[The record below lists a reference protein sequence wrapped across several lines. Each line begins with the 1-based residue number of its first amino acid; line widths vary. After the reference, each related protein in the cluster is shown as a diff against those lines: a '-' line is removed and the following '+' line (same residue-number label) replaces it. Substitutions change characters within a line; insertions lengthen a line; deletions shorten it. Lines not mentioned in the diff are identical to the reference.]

1 MQCDVYDRVQ
11 TSESSPAARAM
22 SRLTLWVRAGSDG
35 LRCGGDP
42 AAHQLFMLMLWKA
55 ELDPNLKFDV
65 KTVNES
71 RPPPEFREV

>member
-1 MQCDVYDRVQ
+1 
-11 TSESSPAARAM
+11 M